1 MAIQPLPWFPPP
13 VVRFCQFHFL
23 PVICLLFEIPKTARL
38 GRVNVSQEFDPQV
51 GHAPMNPADEEV
63 AKLVP
68 TEGQPS
74 GAAAGSPNDL
84 EEQLHATLKDLQRTN
99 RQSRPAQELDEQLR
113 VSVEALLHPSP
124 PSIPAEEV
132 DDILLAITHHLD
144 DEASERKKIHNRL
157 LAIQSETERLASRGF
172 TRYLVALC
180 IGLAVILAWLS
191 FGEATKQIIAT
202 RAPELGWS
210 PEAKQMIASWVQQLG
225 WTKPPVESKAA
236 LVTRT
241 APETVASKAPAA
253 PSLDPQQ
260 VQQIEADIAAMRQ
273 AVERHLADVRATV
286 EQLFANQD
294 EMAREIEKLQAAN
307 QEILEKIPTPP
318 PKRPALARKPIPT
331 SPSRSQAPIPPRP
344 LSHP

>member
-1 MAIQPLPWFPPP
+1 
-13 VVRFCQFHFL
+13 
-23 PVICLLFEIPKTARL
+23 
-38 GRVNVSQEFDPQV
+38 
-51 GHAPMNPADEEV
+51 MNPADEEA

-68 TEGQPS
+68 TAGQPS
-74 GAAAGSPNDL
+74 GAVAGSPNDL

-210 PEAKQMIASWVQQLG
+210 PQTKQMIASWVQQLG
-225 WTKPPVESKAA
+225 WTKPPAVESKAA
-236 LVTRT
+236 PVTQT
-241 APETVASKAPAA
+241 APETVAAKQPTTA
-253 PSLDPQQ
+253 LDPHQI
-260 VQQIEADIAAMRQ
+260 QQIEAGIAAVRQ
-273 AVERHLADVRATV
+273 AVERHLGEVRATV
-286 EQLFANQD
+286 EQLAASQD
-294 EMAREIEKLQAAN
+294 QMAHEIEKLQAAN

-331 SPSRSQAPIPPRP
+331 APSRSQAPIPPRP

>member
-1 MAIQPLPWFPPP
+1 
-13 VVRFCQFHFL
+13 
-23 PVICLLFEIPKTARL
+23 
-38 GRVNVSQEFDPQV
+38 
-51 GHAPMNPADEEV
+51 MNPADEEV

-74 GAAAGSPNDL
+74 GAVAGSPNDL

-191 FGEATKQIIAT
+191 FGEATKQI
-202 RAPELGWS
+202 
-210 PEAKQMIASWVQQLG
+210 IASWVQQLG